1 MVIIVNGIIYIF
13 VGGFMYKV
21 VMILIIMFVM
31 LLWGGIGGGIIFNI
45 YGIGFS
51 SIVSDN
57 VVIIDGIFC
66 VVLSVFIL

>member
-21 VMILIIMFVM
+21 VMILILMFVM
-31 LLWGGIGGGIIFNI
+31 LFWGGIGGGIIFNI